1 MKIFETKISID
12 LIDLNKDKNASVE
25 ICSSLM
31 AEAIVFYSILFCMCV
46 CVLTIFTLIIIV
58 DVFFVFISE
67 TLNIRFHFDCH
78 FSLLNASRDSNLH
91 QLSLNINQNKAS

>member
-12 LIDLNKDKNASVE
+12 LIDLNKDKNESLE

-31 AEAIVFYSILFCMCV
+31 DEAIVFYLCV